1 MPRGSNSSI
10 ETSRVS
16 AQERF
21 NSSRGNGK
29 TDAGA
34 AIPNSPYLKKGF
46 GSEKGMQSNPKKMP
60 APRA

>member
-10 ETSRVS
+10 EQERIR
-16 AQERF
+16 AGERF

-34 AIPNSPYLKKGF
+34 KNYEKPGF
-46 GSEKGMQSNPKKMP
+46 GGGSMQKNPKKMP
-60 APRA
+60 APKF